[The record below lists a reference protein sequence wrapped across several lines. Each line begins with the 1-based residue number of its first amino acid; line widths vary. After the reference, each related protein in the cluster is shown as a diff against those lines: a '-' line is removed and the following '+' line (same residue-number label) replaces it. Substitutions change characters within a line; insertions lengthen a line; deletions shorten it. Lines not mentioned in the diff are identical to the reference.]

1 MSKSRDIA
9 NILSTSTAMATDA
22 EVSSAVSTHISA
34 TDPHGDRADT
44 ITKISTHASA
54 TDPHGDRADAAILYA
69 TKTNFPADAWTVYT
83 PTVTADGGG
92 FSLGNGTLSGRYKQ
106 LGKTVHF
113 YAKFTFGSTTSPG
126 AGHWN
131 FSLPVT
137 AYNSNF
143 TFSAAI
149 LDNGNAWYGGIGNGN
164 YTGLTSSFAVIIPG
178 TSASVTTWATVGNGG
193 PFIWTTGDNI
203 TISGSYEAA

>member
-1 MSKSRDIA
+1 MSRARDLGK
-9 NILSTSTAMATDA
+9 ILSASTDVATDTEVSTAVLNHNAA
-22 EVSSAVSTHISA
+22 S
-34 TDPHGDRADT
+34 DPHGDRAN
-44 ITKISTHASA
+44 AA
-54 TDPHGDRADAAILYA
+54 TLYA
-69 TKTNFPADAWTVYT
+69 TKTNFPADAWTSYT
-83 PTVTADGGG
+83 PTITADAGG
-92 FSLGNGTLSGRYKQ
+92 FSLGNGTSSGRYKQ

-113 YAKFTFGSTTSPG
+113 HAKFVFGSTTSPG
-126 AGHWN
+126 SGHWN
-131 FSLPVT
+131 FGLPVT

-193 PFIWTTGDNI
+193 PFVWTTGDNI